1 MNNLEDLRKK
11 IDKIDSELMPL
22 FTERM
27 KCSADVAEYKR
38 ANNMPVLDKK
48 RETEILNAKMQA
60 AEEGFGAAVY
70 DFYTAIMAISRAA
83 QNERLAKKNAKID
96 ISGFERSFKSDPTVV
111 FQGAAGA
118 NSESA
123 LINIFGEDCKRKNA
137 MTFAEVLD
145 MVENGE
151 ADYGI
156 LPMENTFTGSI
167 TDVYDL
173 LSERDLYIIAE
184 TDIPIEHCLIGMPDA
199 ELSDIKT
206 VYSHE
211 QAYLQSREFFSKMQD
226 IDFKPHFNTALS
238 AKVIAGCGD
247 KSKAAIA
254 SRRAAKIYGLKVLAE
269 NISQS
274 GSNATRFA
282 AVAKKG
288 VITEESSKIS
298 IHFTLPNESGSLDR
312 ILAVFAR
319 NGLNMVKIESRP
331 SRDKNFDYWFF
342 IDFEG
347 CLLDDN
353 TKRALEQVAE
363 QAEGFRLLGN
373 YKTVHGIK
381 QS

>member
-1 MNNLEDLRKK
+1 
-11 IDKIDSELMPL
+11 
-22 FTERM
+22 
-27 KCSADVAEYKR
+27 
-38 ANNMPVLDKK
+38 
-48 RETEILNAKMQA
+48 
-60 AEEGFGAAVY
+60 
-70 DFYTAIMAISRAA
+70 
-83 QNERLAKKNAKID
+83 
-96 ISGFERSFKSDPTVV
+96 
-111 FQGAAGA
+111 
-118 NSESA
+118 
-123 LINIFGEDCKRKNA
+123 
-137 MTFAEVLD
+137 
-145 MVENGE
+145 
-151 ADYGI
+151 
-156 LPMENTFTGSI
+156 
-167 TDVYDL
+167 
-173 LSERDLYIIAE
+173 
-184 TDIPIEHCLIGMPDA
+184 MPDA

-274 GSNATRFA
+274 GNNATRFA

-288 VITEESSKIS
+288 VITEESSKVS

-312 ILAVFAR
+312 VLAVFAR

-381 QS
+381 QSGKI